1 MSKNKKDTA
10 KCGVLLFFLHIISAY
25 KSFYCIYFC
34 VLYADT
40 RKVYAVNFRKNE
52 LVSKT
57 NQLKKIMEDFTK
69 ILQKK
74 K

>member
-10 KCGVLLFFLHIISAY
+10 KCGVLFKMFFSAY

-34 VLYADT
+34 ILYADT
-40 RKVYAVNFRKNE
+40 RKVYVVNFRKIE